1 MSKVG
6 QLTELTKN
14 NLEFYS
20 DMFTDFSRHA
30 VTGELNRKTNENA
43 VKQSVKNLLLTNK
56 YERLFNPEIGSNLK
70 SILFENMTPQ
80 LPQILNDYI
89 GDVFDNFE
97 PRADFLFADMSFDH
111 DRNGASIDVHFTI
124 INSQV
129 QATLPIYIERT
140 R

>member
-1 MSKVG
+1 MSKNT
-6 QLTELTKN
+6 QTTELSRKDIV
-14 NLEFYS
+14 FFS
-20 DMFTDFSRHA
+20 DFFTDFSRHA
-30 VTGELNRKTNENA
+30 QTGELNKKTNENA
-43 VKQSVKNLLLTNK
+43 VKQSVKNLLLTSK
-56 YERLFNPEIGSNLK
+56 YERLFNPEIGSNLR
-70 SILFENMTPQ
+70 SILFENMTPL

-89 GDVFDNFE
+89 GDVFENFE

>member
-1 MSKVG
+1 MKSSNVFNVSK
-6 QLTELTKN
+6 
-14 NLEFYS
+14 
-20 DMFTDFSRHA
+20 
-30 VTGELNRKTNENA
+30 
-43 VKQSVKNLLLTNK
+43 SVKNLLLTNK
-56 YERLFNPEIGSNLK
+56 YERLFNPDIGSNLK
-70 SILFENMTPQ
+70 SILFENMTPL

-89 GDVFDNFE
+89 GDVFDNYE

-129 QATLPIYIERT
+129 QSTLPIHIERT